1 MDLNRDIEAEII
13 LRNNTPLDD
22 FLGLTPT
29 EIHDLIYKPLDKN
42 SVIKLNDNIDDKILD
57 QIPLFKISEE
67 YLRIIQRDKHIKLT
81 PLGALP
87 KKVMVELYDKRILLD
102 EHIESGLT
110 KLWKEQDCISIMSA
124 RYTLELSG
132 LVKKSAGKIILTK
145 KGIESL
151 KKENRQQLFKEFILG
166 FTGKFSWG
174 FNDGFPEQPIGQFAW
189 LFSIYMLDKYGD
201 QSRKVDFYA
210 EKYLKAFPDFINYF
224 TERYPSK
231 KDQFIRCYDVRAFQ
245 RFLLWLGFVSV
256 DVKRTYADSDYNE
269 YKRTDLLKR
278 IFHVDSN

>member
-1 MDLNRDIEAEII
+1 MDLNKDIEAEII
-13 LRNNTPLDD
+13 LKNNTPLDD

-29 EIHDLIYKPLDKN
+29 EIHNIIYDPLDN
-42 SVIKLNDNIDDKILD
+42 DSIIRLNDNIDENTLD

-67 YLRIIQRDKHIKLT
+67 YLRIIQRDKQIKLT

-132 LVKKSAGKIILTK
+132 LVKKAAGKLILTK
-145 KGIESL
+145 KGIELL
-151 KKENRQQLFKEFILG
+151 KKENRHQLFKEFFLG
-166 FTGKFSWG
+166 FTDKFSWG
-174 FNDGFPEQPIGQFAW
+174 FNDGYPEQPIGQFAW

-201 QSRKVDFYA
+201 QSRKIDFYA
-210 EKYLKAFPDFINYF
+210 EKYLKAFPDFITYF
-224 TERYPSK
+224 TERYSSIK
-231 KDQFIRCYDVRAFQ
+231 NQFIRCYGIRAFD
-245 RFLLWLGFVSV
+245 RFLLWFGFVSV
-256 DVKRTYADSDYNE
+256 DRKQTYSDSDFDE
-269 YKRTDLLKR
+269 YKKTDLLRKV
-278 IFHVDSN
+278 FHVETN